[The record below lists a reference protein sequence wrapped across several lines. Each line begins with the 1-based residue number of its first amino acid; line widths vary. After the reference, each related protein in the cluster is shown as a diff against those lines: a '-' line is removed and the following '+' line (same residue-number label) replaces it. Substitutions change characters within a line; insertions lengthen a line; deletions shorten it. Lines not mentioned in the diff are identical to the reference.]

1 MSYAEVK
8 RLALELS
15 EEERE
20 QLVTEVFLSL
30 PEPEHP
36 GPPVDGPPIDAE
48 TVNRRIAE
56 IDSGAVRGIPHE
68 EVMANARRVLAG
80 GPR

>member
-1 MSYAEVK
+1 MSYAEI
-8 RLALELS
+8 REMALQLS
-15 EEERE
+15 EAERE
-20 QLVTEVFLSL
+20 QLVTEVSLSL

-36 GPPVDGPPIDAE
+36 GPPVDAE

-68 EVMANARRVLAG
+68 EFKANLRRLRAEG
-80 GPR
+80 GR